1 MQAVTTIGLD
11 ITKSVFQIHGVDDPK
26 RASPRSRSELLAPLI
41 AELRRCIAGDV
52 GLAPKSGAEADIS

>member
-41 AELRRCIAGDV
+41 AELRRCIAGDRFAV
-52 GLAPKSGAEADIS
+52 AEPSSIE